1 MKQKAAI
8 FVGAILV
15 QFVLAN
21 AVATGIVLHDAYME
35 LGAAIN
41 ERQELR
47 KAKKELH
54 KKAKEAK
61 QAA

>member
-15 QFVLAN
+15 QFALAN
-21 AVATGIVLHDAYME
+21 AVATGIFLHDAYME

-41 ERQELR
+41 ERKELR